1 MLEVIPVHIK
11 RIEVGIMGVNCFL
24 VGCTETKEALILD
37 PGEDPDMVLDEVE
50 KGGWQ
55 VRFIVN
61 THGHYDHIGGN
72 TVLKEQTGAQI
83 LIHEKDAEALTE
95 PQKNLS
101 ILTGRPLASPA
112 ADQTLQDG
120 DLIEVGNTV
129 KLKVIH
135 TPGHTPG
142 CISLYQDGELFT
154 GDTLFSYGIGR
165 TDFLGGSYEQIM
177 DSINNKLLQ
186 YPDETHVY
194 PGHNTLSTLGEIKAQ
209 NPFIN

>member
-1 MLEVIPVHIK
+1 MLEVIPVQIK

-24 VGCTETKEALILD
+24 IGCAETKEALILD
-37 PGEDPDMVLDEVE
+37 PGEDPDWILEEVE

-55 VRFIVN
+55 VRYIVN

-72 TVLKEQTGAQI
+72 KVLKVKTGAQI

-165 TDFLGGSYEQIM
+165 TDFFGGSHEQIM
-177 DSINNKLLQ
+177 NSINNKLLQ
-186 YPDETHVY
+186 YPDETRVY
-194 PGHNTLSTLGEIKAQ
+194 PGHNTLSTLGEIKVQ
-209 NPFIN
+209 NPFIR